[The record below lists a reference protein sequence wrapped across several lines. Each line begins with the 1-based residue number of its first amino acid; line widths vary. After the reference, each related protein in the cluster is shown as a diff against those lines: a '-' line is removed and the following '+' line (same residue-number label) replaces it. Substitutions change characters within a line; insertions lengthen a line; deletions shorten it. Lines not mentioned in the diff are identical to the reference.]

1 MTKLYEAWKRLG
13 VALPFALALA
23 FAPAAAG
30 QTTLGRVSGSVLDS
44 SGAVLPGAT
53 ITLTNQN
60 TNQVQTTVSGDNGT
74 FGIAQ
79 VPVGTYKVEI
89 ALQGFKTAT
98 SPASSSPSAR
108 STR

>member
-30 QTTLGRVSGSVLDS
+30 QTTLGRVSGSVHS

-53 ITLTNQN
+53 ITLTNEGP
-60 TNQVQTTVSGDNGT
+60 TRSQTTV
-74 FGIAQ
+74 Q
-79 VPVGTYKVEI
+79 RERHVPVSAGPCWHLQARDRVAGLQDRRRFT
-89 ALQGFKTAT
+89 AL
-98 SPASSSPSAR
+98 PSPSAR

>member
-13 VALPFALALA
+13 VALPLALALA
-23 FAPAAAG
+23 IAPAAAG

-60 TNQVQTTVSGDNGT
+60 TNQVQTTVSSENGT
-74 FGIAQ
+74 LRLRPGA
-79 VPVGTYKVEI
+79 GRH
-89 ALQGFKTAT
+89 LQGRDRAAGVQDRHLLEV
-98 SPASSSPSAR
+98 S
-108 STR
+108 